1 MENDDPA
8 RTQRNGHV
16 RWSSRPSPI
25 LIKPNPTV
33 FHLSRRRVWAMFI
46 AIIGTRFSGKSSL
59 EEYLVSDKG
68 FTSVRILESDRDNPE
83 ACLNYLDG
91 CSFI

>member
-1 MENDDPA
+1 
-8 RTQRNGHV
+8 
-16 RWSSRPSPI
+16 
-25 LIKPNPTV
+25 
-33 FHLSRRRVWAMFI
+33 MFI